1 MTDKHITPGDLKD
14 KIIDCHSH
22 IGIALKPYA
31 CREYPYAQTIEGLYY
46 RQKSAGVDVNVVFP
60 ASASL
65 FFDPAY
71 FKTGEMRPAK
81 NPLSPFPFAI
91 ENEML
96 MLDVFEF
103 NPEHKDRFIT
113 FVSVD
118 PEREVNGQ
126 LDTLRELEERFPIYG
141 IKISPVECQSKI
153 TSLLDE
159 GKPFLDYA
167 AESNIPFLLHT
178 TSDPLEEYSYAG
190 MTFKVIDRNPHLRF
204 CLAHCIGFDRE
215 FLERADALSNV
226 WVDTSALKIQ
236 VQCAYEGHP
245 AMASAQDR
253 LEGDYSDH
261 IKIMGSLMEQYP
273 DTIIWGSDSPWYAF
287 TSRRK
292 QGEDQYLTFHLK
304 GRYEE
309 EKAALDSLSEG
320 LRMKACNANTLKFL
334 FGT

>member
-1 MTDKHITPGDLKD
+1 MVEKHITADDLRN

-22 IGIALKPYA
+22 VGLALKPYV
-31 CREYPYAQTIEGLYY
+31 CHEYPYAQTIEGLYY
-46 RQKSAGVDVNVVFP
+46 RQKAAGVDVNIVFP

-71 FKTGEMRPAK
+71 FEKGEMRPAK
-81 NPLSPFPFAI
+81 NPLSAFPYAI

-118 PEREVNGQ
+118 PGREVAGQ
-126 LDTLRELEERFPIYG
+126 INLLGELEKRFPIYG

-167 AESNIPFLLHT
+167 ADRDIPFLLHT
-178 TSDPLEEYSYAG
+178 TVDPLEEYSHAA
-190 MTFKVIDRNPHLRF
+190 MTFQVIDKNPHLRF
-204 CLAHCIGFDRE
+204 CLAHCIGFHRG
-215 FLERADALSNV
+215 FLQRADAMPNV
-226 WVDTSALKIQ
+226 WVDTAALKIQ
-236 VQCAYEGHP
+236 VQSTHEGHR
-245 AMASAQDR
+245 AMATAQER

-261 IKIMGSLMEQYP
+261 AKIFGALMARYP
-273 DTIIWGSDSPWYAF
+273 DTIIWGTDSPWYAF
-287 TSRRK
+287 ICRRK
-292 QGEDQYLTFHLK
+292 QGEDSYLDFRLK
-304 GRYEE
+304 GRYED
-309 EKAALDSLSEG
+309 EKAALDSLPED
-320 LRMKACNANTLKFL
+320 LRTKACNTNSLKFL